1 MLHHLIDLILRYGV
15 PLVFLNVFL
24 EQIGA
29 PIPAVPTLII
39 AGALARN
46 GQMSSTSVLTSAVIA
61 SLIADWIWFLLGRRY
76 GYRILRT
83 LCRISLSPDSCVR
96 ETEAYFDRWGMKSLL
111 FAKFIPGFST
121 VAPPIAGA
129 TKASTIQFLI
139 YDAFGA
145 FFWAGTAVAAGR
157 LFHHAIGKL
166 LQRLEDLG
174 WWSVVFVGSL
184 IALIVLVKWWQRR
197 TFYKKLRVARV
208 TVDDLKSMIDRG
220 ESPIVLDVRTRGAR
234 KRDLRRIPTAIVAS
248 APEEVAQQLEHVPPT
263 NPIILY
269 CT

>member
-1 MLHHLIDLILRYGV
+1 
-15 PLVFLNVFL
+15 VFL

-39 AGALARN
+39 AGALARD
-46 GQMSSTSVLTSAVIA
+46 GQMSSTYVLTSAVIA
-61 SLIADWIWFLLGRRY
+61 SLIADWIWFVLGRRY

-145 FFWAGTAVAAGR
+145 FFWAGSAVAAGR
-157 LFHHAIGKL
+157 LFHHAIEKL

-184 IALIVLVKWWQRR
+184 VALIVLVKWWQRR

-208 TVDDLKSMIDRG
+208 TIDDLKAMFDRG
-220 ESPIVLDVRTRGAR
+220 EAPIVLDVRTRGAR
-234 KRDLRRIPTAIVAS
+234 KRNLHRIPTAIVAS
-248 APEEVAQQLEHVPPT
+248 DPEGVAEQLEHVPPSS
-263 NPIILY
+263 PIILY

>member
-1 MLHHLIDLILRYGV
+1 MLHHLIALILHYGV
-15 PLVFLNVFL
+15 ALVFVNVFA

-46 GQMSSTSVLTSAVIA
+46 GELSSTWVLTSAVIA
-61 SLIADWIWFLLGRRY
+61 SLLADWIWFVLGRRY

-129 TKASTIQFLI
+129 TRASTIQFLI
-139 YDAFGA
+139 YDAVGA
-145 FFWAGTAVAAGR
+145 FFWAGSAVAAGR
-157 LFHHAIGKL
+157 LFHSAIGKL
-166 LQRLEDLG
+166 LKRLEDLG
-174 WWSVVFVGSL
+174 WWAVIFVASV
-184 IALIVLVKWWQRR
+184 IALIVFLKWWQRLQ
-197 TFYKKLRVARV
+197 FYKKLRVARV
-208 TVDDLKSMIDRG
+208 TVDDLKSMLDRG
-220 ESPIVLDVRTRGAR
+220 ESPIVLDVRTAGSR
-234 KRDLRRIPTAIVAS
+234 KRNMQRIPSAIVAS
-248 APEEVAQQLEHVPPT
+248 GPEEVAAQLERVPPSS
-263 NPIILY
+263 PIILY